1 MFQKNDPNFQA
12 SAVQGARADQDAG
25 LRAYMLKI
33 YNYMTLGLGITGV
46 IAYFVASNEPL
57 LMAIMGNPIL
67 FWGLVIAQFG
77 AVIFLVT
84 RISHMSTR
92 MAQLTFWGYAALT
105 GLTLSGVFA
114 AYTMESLARV
124 FFITS
129 GTFGAMSLY
138 GYKTQRDLT
147 GMGSFLRMGLIGL
160 IIASVVNIFM
170 QSSALMFLTSVL
182 GVLIFVG
189 LTAYD
194 TQKLKHMYYEVGD
207 QAIGENYAVV
217 GALTLYLDFINLFLY
232 LLRFMGD
239 RR

>member
-1 MFQKNDPNFQA
+1 MRHEYDEAIRTGSQ
-12 SAVQGARADQDAG
+12 SRQGDKDMG

-33 YNYMTLGLGITGV
+33 YNYMALGLGITGV
-46 IAYFVASNEPL
+46 IAYFVAGSEQL
-57 LMAIMGNPIL
+57 LMAIMGNQIL
-67 FWGLVIAQFG
+67 FWGLIIAQFG

-84 RISHMSTR
+84 RVTKMSTKA
-92 MAQLTFWGYAALT
+92 AQLTFWGYAALT
-105 GLTLSGVFA
+105 GLTLSGIFA
-114 AYTMESLARV
+114 AYTSESLARV
-124 FFITS
+124 FFITA

-138 GYKTQRDLT
+138 GYTTKRDLT

-170 QSSALMFLTSVL
+170 QNSALMFLTSVI

-194 TQKLKHMYYEVGD
+194 TQKLKHMYY
-207 QAIGENYAVV
+207 QIGQSELAENYAVV
-217 GALTLYLDFINLFLY
+217 GALTLYLDFINLFLF